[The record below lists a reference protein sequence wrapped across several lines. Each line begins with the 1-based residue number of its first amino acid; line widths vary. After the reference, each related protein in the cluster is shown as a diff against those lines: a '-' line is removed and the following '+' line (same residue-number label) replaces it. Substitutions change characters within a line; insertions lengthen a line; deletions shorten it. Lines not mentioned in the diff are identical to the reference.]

1 MRSNLRPAIL
11 AAALPLLAHC
21 ASSGSTTPPA
31 PLAVTARPNIPF
43 APVDGKGY
51 AGKPDLARVERLY
64 PLTPEQRA
72 ALTPESLATLSQEE
86 LDQLYARLTAGPI
99 PDGPHQG
106 TVIFGAGGGLPRLK
120 EILGGG
126 VKGFLADRVVKD
138 VDQLAE
144 ALWKGKV
151 FYRDKMELRN
161 QITNRQKL
169 ARLFKADLSKMRTAT
184 IDGRE
189 VGLLFPAKLYCGQSL
204 LDSRRES
211 VIIDYFFGDELD
223 GYLPEIDELA
233 GRNGL
238 QIRDEIRMVRP
249 GFYLGRAYLGKI
261 FLLNFT
267 LYKKDV
273 AESGKAEF
281 ASTGKIHEDCRPGA
295 QQVASTAGH

>member
-1 MRSNLRPAIL
+1 MRKALL
-11 AAALPLLAHC
+11 VVGFLPLLAAC
-21 ASSGSTTPPA
+21 ASAPPPTTPA
-31 PLAVTARPNIPF
+31 QRAQAS
-43 APVDGKGY
+43 Y
-51 AGKPDLARVERLY
+51 AAKPDFAKVEHDD
-64 PLTPEQRA
+64 PLTPAERA
-72 ALTPESLATLSQEE
+72 ALTPEGLAKLSQEE
-86 LDQLYARLTAGPI
+86 LDQIYARLTAGPI

-106 TVIFGAGGGLPRLK
+106 TVIFASGGGLRRVR

-126 VKGFLADRVVKD
+126 VKGFLADRA
-138 VDQLAE
+138 VDDIEELAE
-144 ALWKGKV
+144 GLWKGKV

-161 QITNRQKL
+161 QITNRKNL
-169 ARLFKADLSKMRTAT
+169 ARLFKADLSKMRTET

-223 GYLPEIDELA
+223 GYLPEIDEIA

-249 GFYLGRAYLGKI
+249 GFYLGRAYVAKI

-267 LYKKDV
+267 LYDPET
-273 AESGKAEF
+273 AERGQAEF
-281 ASTGKIHEDCRPGA
+281 ASTGKTHEDCRPGA
-295 QQVASTAGH
+295 QQVVRTSGN

>member
-1 MRSNLRPAIL
+1 MRRHARLLALALLPVL
-11 AAALPLLAHC
+11 AAC
-21 ASSGSTTPPA
+21 ATAPRGPWPETT
-31 PLAVTARPNIPF
+31 
-43 APVDGKGY
+43 Y
-51 AGKPDLARVERLY
+51 ASKPDLARVEHDH
-64 PLTPEQRA
+64 PLTPAERA
-72 ALTPESLATLSQEE
+72 ALTPESLAKLSQED

-106 TVIFGAGGGLPRLK
+106 TVIFAGGSSLR
-120 EILGGG
+120 EIKNVLGGIT
-126 VKGFLADRVVKD
+126 GFFAGRA
-138 VDQLAE
+138 VDDLDTAAE

-161 QITNRQKL
+161 QITNRKAL

-223 GYLPEIDELA
+223 GYLPEIDEIA

-249 GFYLGRAYLGKI
+249 GFYLGRAYVAKI

-267 LYKKDV
+267 LYNKDA
-273 AESGKAEF
+273 AERSTAEF
-281 ASTGKIHEDCRPGA
+281 VSTGKVHEDCRPGA
-295 QQVASTAGH
+295 QQVARAAAP